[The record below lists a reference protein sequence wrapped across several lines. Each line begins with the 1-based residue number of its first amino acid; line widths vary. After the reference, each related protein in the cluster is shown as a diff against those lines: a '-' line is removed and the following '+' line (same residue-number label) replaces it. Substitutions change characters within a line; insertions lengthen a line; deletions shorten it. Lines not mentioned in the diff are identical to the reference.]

1 VLAGFVF
8 LPPDKLILRFAQI
21 ASVEGL
27 TAEGRI
33 NLWAATIPLI
43 RAYPFF
49 GCGLGGYE
57 TAFMRFK
64 VFEPLLTDDF
74 AHNDYLQLLAELG
87 VVGFAIGATL
97 AFSVVRTAVRR
108 AVRSADPGAR
118 YFAVACAGA
127 LAAILLHS
135 LADFNLYIPANAM
148 LLAWIAGMTAGLRFQ
163 VSRMSDWERPAYPK
177 VITVEA
183 AEIGSRR

>member
-1 VLAGFVF
+1 
-8 LPPDKLILRFAQI
+8 
-21 ASVEGL
+21 
-27 TAEGRI
+27 
-33 NLWAATIPLI
+33 
-43 RAYPFF
+43 
-49 GCGLGGYE
+49 
-57 TAFMRFK
+57 MRFK
-64 VFEPLLTDDF
+64 VFEPLVTDDF

-97 AFSVVRTAVRR
+97 AFSVVRMAVRR
-108 AVRSADPGAR
+108 AVGSRDPGAR
-118 YFAVACAGA
+118 YFAVASAGA

-163 VSRMSDWERPAYPK
+163 ASRMSDLDRPGYPK

-183 AEIGSRR
+183 VEIGSRR